1 MHSPGIIS
9 RQTANSAPLGAN
21 TCSNHSPTQLDVGKL
36 DSLVQHYYKSAQER
50 FFKFCPDGAF
60 TQLQV
65 TKSLLCTYV
74 SYLVDHN
81 LKHGTTKVYV
91 SAFWNLQIAS
101 SQTDLFAGVA
111 WPRLDQV
118 MRGTKRV
125 EVEETKGQHLPISPL
140 TPPKK
145 GQVQHKDDTGC
156 ILLMLLHISPGSGND
171 SAKRRG
177 L

>member
-1 MHSPGIIS
+1 MRSPGIIS
-9 RQTANSAPLGAN
+9 LSLPSTGQSCCQTANSAPSGAN
-21 TCSNHSPTQLDVGKL
+21 TCSNHSPTQLDIGKL
-36 DSLVQHYYKSAQER
+36 ESLVQHYYKSAQEC
-50 FFKFCPDGAF
+50 FLKFCPDGAF
-60 TQLQV
+60 TQLPV

-81 LKHGTTKVYV
+81 LKHGTIKVYV

-125 EVEETKGQHLPISPL
+125 EVEETK
-140 TPPKK
+140 
-145 GQVQHKDDTGC
+145 
-156 ILLMLLHISPGSGND
+156 D
-171 SAKRRG
+171 STCPYPH
-177 L
+177 